1 MCVSGRMSSECP
13 VCRLF
18 YLALNKHLKH
28 KHAVRNLE
36 ERGILLKIASGR
48 INVRTKP
55 CPIAG
60 CSYAGKRLDRHV
72 KHDHPELSRHKA
84 HQVMARLKHSV
95 ALQLLHDLRET
106 NPIIGM
112 ATSLD
117 IDNEEEYPGHPPPFS
132 PHTEC
137 DNEDCRQ
144 VMLENVALR
153 AQKDALNDE
162 VKTLRSRL
170 KKELKP
176 RKQSAAVLE
185 EEDECIRFKGLAIP
199 NTSGINT
206 VASGSNTPV
215 KSPVKTVMQSPVTS
229 GSETPVRS
237 PVKTVMLAV
246 ASGGKRPVKNPVKSP
261 MKTVMLAVASGGKRP
276 VKNPV
281 KSPVKTVIL
290 PVSSGSETPEK
301 SPVKTVMFAV
311 ASGSETPVK
320 TPVKTVM
327 FAVASGSETPVK
339 TPVETVMFAVASGSE
354 TPVKTP
360 VETVM
365 FAVASGS
372 ETPVCRKTRASKL
385 ANDLPSPSNY
395 WSTGCGRGNTM
406 REITLP
412 RSMEAY
418 LQTYLDHCLG
428 VAPTVKQKDNV
439 VSKIS
444 RIKNFIVYMAHG
456 VNRLSDWLF
465 LRNMKMIRGW
475 SEYIVKPGRAV
486 TTSEFFLKNVH
497 QFMGYMSESK
507 PRGCKLT
514 QSDMTH
520 IMREVKA
527 NMKHLNKAVT
537 LHQFKVKRNKLDRL
551 PSQAELLAA
560 MAAAEKRIP
569 ELLDLMAGTPTST
582 TQKLLYG
589 YLTLHWSLLYGHR
602 TGVYANMKNSE
613 VLEAAIR
620 GTAEGYI
627 IHVQDHKTAKTYG
640 EAQLALTVE
649 EFSWVMRWM
658 GIKEALLGPQNE
670 FFLFTRGNRASKN
683 LNAHLKRAWA
693 DAGLETAVTFTIL
706 RTALA
711 DNIKHHQDPESRSI
725 LARFMCHDVTTADR
739 FYANAPGIKE
749 ALRIR
754 SMFRASSDAAA
765 AASSSEGCLPLSDG
779 ETSEEGC
786 YNSTA
791 LSSSPDGSLE
801 RQQQRKRKREGKR
814 PMKSGP
820 GLVDTPDDGAG
831 AVDSTC
837 LPWCTVRIRRL
848 IWSPESR

>member
-1 MCVSGRMSSECP
+1 
-13 VCRLF
+13 
-18 YLALNKHLKH
+18 
-28 KHAVRNLE
+28 
-36 ERGILLKIASGR
+36 
-48 INVRTKP
+48 
-55 CPIAG
+55 
-60 CSYAGKRLDRHV
+60 
-72 KHDHPELSRHKA
+72 
-84 HQVMARLKHSV
+84 
-95 ALQLLHDLRET
+95 
-106 NPIIGM
+106 
-112 ATSLD
+112 
-117 IDNEEEYPGHPPPFS
+117 
-132 PHTEC
+132 
-137 DNEDCRQ
+137 
-144 VMLENVALR
+144 
-153 AQKDALNDE
+153 
-162 VKTLRSRL
+162 
-170 KKELKP
+170 
-176 RKQSAAVLE
+176 
-185 EEDECIRFKGLAIP
+185 
-199 NTSGINT
+199 
-206 VASGSNTPV
+206 
-215 KSPVKTVMQSPVTS
+215 
-229 GSETPVRS
+229 
-237 PVKTVMLAV
+237 
-246 ASGGKRPVKNPVKSP
+246 
-261 MKTVMLAVASGGKRP
+261 
-276 VKNPV
+276 
-281 KSPVKTVIL
+281 
-290 PVSSGSETPEK
+290 
-301 SPVKTVMFAV
+301 
-311 ASGSETPVK
+311 
-320 TPVKTVM
+320 
-327 FAVASGSETPVK
+327 
-339 TPVETVMFAVASGSE
+339 
-354 TPVKTP
+354 
-360 VETVM
+360 
-365 FAVASGS
+365 
-372 ETPVCRKTRASKL
+372 
-385 ANDLPSPSNY
+385 
-395 WSTGCGRGNTM
+395 M

>member
-1 MCVSGRMSSECP
+1 MCVSVRMSSECP

-28 KHAVRNLE
+28 KHAVRNFE

-72 KHDHPELSRHKA
+72 KHDHPELSRHEA
-84 HQVMARLKHSV
+84 QQVMARLKHTV

-117 IDNEEEYPGHPPPFS
+117 IDNEEEYPGYPPTFS

-170 KKELKP
+170 KNELKP

-199 NTSGINT
+199 STSGINT

-215 KSPVKTVMQSPVTS
+215 KTPVKTVMQSPVTS
-229 GSETPVRS
+229 GSETPV
-237 PVKTVMLAV
+237 
-246 ASGGKRPVKNPVKSP
+246 
-261 MKTVMLAVASGGKRP
+261 
-276 VKNPV
+276 
-281 KSPVKTVIL
+281 
-290 PVSSGSETPEK
+290 
-301 SPVKTVMFAV
+301 
-311 ASGSETPVK
+311 K
-320 TPVKTVM
+320 TPVK
-327 FAVASGSETPVK
+327 
-339 TPVETVMFAVASGSE
+339 
-354 TPVKTP
+354 
-360 VETVM
+360 
-365 FAVASGS
+365 
-372 ETPVCRKTRASKL
+372 TPVCRKTRASKL

-497 QFMGYMSESK
+497 QFMEYMSESK
-507 PRGCKLT
+507 PRECRLT

-527 NMKHLNKAVT
+527 NIKNLNKAVT

-754 SMFRASSDAAA
+754 SMFRASSDAAG

-779 ETSEEGC
+779 ETSEDGC
-786 YNSTA
+786 YNSIVLPA
-791 LSSSPDGSLE
+791 SSVRSLE
-801 RQQQRKRKREGKR
+801 RQQQRKRKRKREGKR

-820 GLVDTPDDGAG
+820 RLVDTPDEGPG

-837 LPWCTVRIRRL
+837 LPWCTVRIRR
-848 IWSPESR
+848 ICIPCI

>member
-1 MCVSGRMSSECP
+1 MCVSVRMSSECP

-28 KHAVRNLE
+28 KHAVRNFE

-72 KHDHPELSRHKA
+72 KHDHPELSRHEA
-84 HQVMARLKHSV
+84 QQVMARLKHTV
-95 ALQLLHDLRET
+95 ALQLLHDLRQT

-117 IDNEEEYPGHPPPFS
+117 IDNEEEYPGHPPTFS

-199 NTSGINT
+199 STSGINT

-215 KSPVKTVMQSPVTS
+215 KTPVKTVMQSPVTSGSGTPVKTPVKTVMQSPVTS
-229 GSETPVRS
+229 GSETPVKT

-246 ASGGKRPVKNPVKSP
+246 ASGGKRPVKNPVKSQV
-261 MKTVMLAVASGGKRP
+261 KTVMLAVASGRKRP

-281 KSPVKTVIL
+281 KSPVKTGIL
-290 PVSSGSETPEK
+290 PVSSGSETPVK
-301 SPVKTVMFAV
+301 SPV
-311 ASGSETPVK
+311 E
-320 TPVKTVM
+320 TVM

-360 VETVM
+360 VK
-365 FAVASGS
+365 
-372 ETPVCRKTRASKL
+372 TPVCRKTRASKL

-497 QFMGYMSESK
+497 QFMEYMSESK
-507 PRGCKLT
+507 PRECRLT

-527 NMKHLNKAVT
+527 NIKNLNKAVT

-754 SMFRASSDAAA
+754 SMFRASSDAAG

-779 ETSEEGC
+779 ETSEDGC
-786 YNSTA
+786 YNSIVLPA
-791 LSSSPDGSLE
+791 SSVRSLE
-801 RQQQRKRKREGKR
+801 RQQQRKRKRKREGKR

-820 GLVDTPDDGAG
+820 RLVDTPDEGPG

-837 LPWCTVRIRRL
+837 LPWCTVRIRR
-848 IWSPESR
+848 ICIPCI